1 MVMTNHSFSK
11 IEKLYIKG
19 QTIFGESFTDNLLFK
34 NLEDR
39 SEKPEVTEFCENT
52 INSCTVGTRD
62 FNKDICDIYKLN
74 IPYSFPSNNNKFRKA
89 YEALLTE
96 EEREALDIHIP
107 WDKCMPKDVFRK
119 ELAKYIRI
127 IKDELSKVDERKEG
141 FGYYHNVYKKHN
153 IVFDALQPAKIHQQ
167 SFLKAIT
174 SPETVNR
181 DILNGFAPDEAY
193 NGYTKAPV
201 RYLRNHTHTGRLKVA
216 DGSSNILT
224 ISKELRN
231 QILQESRFGVGNG
244 NIYYL
249 DFKSLEPRVLL
260 SILSTL
266 SPSYVSKVPLLLS
279 PTSNQDIYT
288 SIIEKLGING
298 ITRKT
303 IKLAILMTMYGA
315 GKDAI
320 TDKLR
325 EQEKIEDKKIAEQIS
340 SFVLQAFGIDIIQEA
355 YCKPDSNNRIYNYY
369 GRPLLV
375 DGVEE
380 YKYINYIVQ
389 STAVDV
395 ALFGFRNIILKLI
408 ETNTIDK
415 IVPIYILHDA
425 LILDVHKDYEFILN
439 KLAAHGSKNIQGFE
453 NIFFPIDVSK
463 LTDNQ

>member
-1 MVMTNHSFSK
+1 MANNAHNHK

-19 QTIFGESFTDNLLFK
+19 QTIFGENFTDNLLFK
-34 NLEDR
+34 NLEDK

-52 INSCTVGTRD
+52 VTSCTVGTRD

-74 IPYSFPSNNNKFRKA
+74 IPYSFPSSNNKFRKA
-89 YEALLTE
+89 YGALLTE
-96 EEREALDIHIP
+96 EEREVLDLYVP

-119 ELAKYIRI
+119 ELAKYIRT
-127 IKDELSKVDERKEG
+127 IKDELLKVDERKEG
-141 FGYYHNVYKKHN
+141 FNYYHNVYKKHD
-153 IVFDALQPAKIHQQ
+153 ILFEAMQPAKIHQQ

-174 SPETVNR
+174 SPESTNR

-201 RYLRNHTHTGRLKVA
+201 RYLRNNTHTGRLKVA

-231 QILQESRFGVGNG
+231 QILQESRFGAGNG

-260 SILSTL
+260 SLLSSL
-266 SPSYVSKVPLLLS
+266 SYVSNPPLLLS
-279 PTSNQDIYT
+279 PTEDDIYT

-298 ITRKT
+298 ITRRT

-320 TDKLR
+320 MEKLR
-325 EQEKIEDKKIAEQIS
+325 EQEKIENKKIAEQIS
-340 SFVLQAFGIDIIQEA
+340 SFVLEAFGIDVIKEH
-355 YCKPDSNNRIYNYY
+355 YCKPDINNRIYNYY

-395 ALFGFRNIILKLI
+395 ALFGFRNIILKLL

-415 IVPIYILHDA
+415 IVPIFILHDA
-425 LILDVHKDYEFILN
+425 LILDVHKDYEFILK
-439 KLAAHGSKNIQGFE
+439 KLASHGSKNIQGLE
-453 NIFFPIDVSK
+453 KYIFPIDVSK
-463 LTDNQ
+463 LIDNQ